1 VTRSF
6 LDALSERVLVSD
18 GAMGTMLYA
27 RGIFLNRC
35 FDELNLTQPDLV
47 AEVHGEYVRAGADV
61 IETNTFGANRFKLSQ
76 FGLADKV
83 RTINVQGARIARHAA
98 RETAWVAGSIGPLG
112 VRIEP
117 WGRTGVD
124 EAEEAF
130 RDQAKALV
138 EGGIDLFMLET
149 FRDVNE
155 LKAAIRAA
163 RSVGSFPIVAQ
174 MTTEDDGNTLDGTP
188 PETFAPELERA
199 GADVIGVNCSVGPA
213 AMLETI
219 ETMARLTG
227 RGLAA
232 QPNAG
237 RPRDV
242 DGRNLYLCSPEYMA
256 MYARRFITAGA
267 RLVGGCC
274 GTTPEHIRQ
283 IAAAVRTM
291 TPAVGSRQAASAPAA
306 DAAKPAAVVA
316 RREKSALGRAL
327 ADGQFVFIAEVAA
340 PRGLDLSGAIA
351 QARRFQDLGVTAVNV
366 TDYPKSGARASA
378 LALAGLIED
387 QARVET
393 LVHYTCR
400 DRRLI
405 GMQSDLVG
413 AHATGIR
420 NVLLTTGN
428 PPPGADYADATSVF
442 DVDAIGLTNLVV
454 RLNRGLDIAGQPI
467 GAPTRFHVGV
477 GINPFATK
485 MDAEWRRLDHKV
497 EAGAEF
503 IVTPPIL
510 DLNGFGAILPRL
522 QERGLPIIA
531 GIVALESLR
540 QAEFLASEVVGV
552 HVPNQLLDRL
562 RRSADPATDAMAA
575 TLEIARWLRERVQ
588 GLQMTPLH
596 GSPANVERLLTELGR
611 DDRAASTNRETR
623 PA

>member
-1 VTRSF
+1 VNRPF
-6 LDALSERVLVSD
+6 LEALDARVLVSD

-47 AEVHGEYVRAGADV
+47 AEVHGEYARAGADV
-61 IETNTFGANRFKLSQ
+61 LETNTFGANRFKLSN

-83 RTINVQGARIARHAA
+83 RQINRQGARIARHAA

-130 RDQAKALV
+130 REQADALA
-138 EGGIDLFMLET
+138 EGGVDLFILET
-149 FRDVNE
+149 FRDLNE
-155 LKAAIRAA
+155 LKAAIRAV
-163 RSVGSFPIVAQ
+163 RRVGTHPIVAQ

-188 PETFAPELERA
+188 PDTFAPELERA

-213 AMLETI
+213 AMLETV
-219 ETMARLTG
+219 EAMARLTNS
-227 RGLAA
+227 RLAA

-291 TPAVGSRQAASAPAA
+291 APAA
-306 DAAKPAAVVA
+306 VRAAALPTAGAGAHPAAIVE
-316 RREKSALGRAL
+316 RRDKSALARAL
-327 ADGQFVFIAEVAA
+327 VDGQFVVIAEVAA

-351 QARRFQDLGVTAVNV
+351 QARRFQDLGATAVNV

-378 LALAGLIED
+378 LALASLIE
-387 QARVET
+387 QQGRVET

-400 DRRLI
+400 DRGLI

-413 AHATGIR
+413 AHAMGLR

-428 PPPGADYADATSVF
+428 PAPHADYPDATSVF
-442 DVDAIGLTNLVV
+442 DVDAIGLANMVA
-454 RLNRGLDIAGQPI
+454 RLNHGLDTGGQSI

-477 GINPFATK
+477 GVNPLATNIE
-485 MDAEWRRLDHKV
+485 AEWRRLDHKV

-510 DLNGFGAILPRL
+510 DLEAFGAILPRL
-522 QERGLPIIA
+522 RQTGLPVVA
-531 GIVALESLR
+531 GLVALESLR

-552 HVPNQLLDRL
+552 HVPNSLLDRL
-562 RRSADPATDAMAA
+562 RSSADATADAMAA
-575 TLEIARWLRERVQ
+575 TLEIAEWLRARVQ
-588 GLQMTPLH
+588 GIQVTSLH
-596 GSPANVERLLTELGR
+596 GSSGTAERLLAAIGVAR
-611 DDRAASTNRETR
+611 GAAASR